1 MISCQLPCRSKN
13 TPDDKEERSI
23 KMLKENIRIPLVYFL
38 VSTVWQLI
46 ADREVK
52 WIDNSIICFFI
63 FLAVLFLKWTEIP
76 YKWNKDKVDED

>member
-1 MISCQLPCRSKN
+1 
-13 TPDDKEERSI
+13 
-23 KMLKENIRIPLVYFL
+23 MLKENIRIPLVYFL

-63 FLAVLFLKWTEIP
+63 FFAVLFLKWTEVP
-76 YKWNKDKVDED
+76 YKWKKDKVDED